1 MLLTVEEMIKTLR
14 SSVNVQVPIEE
25 TIIDEETGEEIV
37 VTKEGTDP
45 AYLTMTDD
53 DITLFIKLGVSRAYP
68 SVTDLSDLPSGSEY
82 PIILLAKIELYT
94 KLAVI
99 KADKVDMGVDN
110 NNYIKQGQRFSHY
123 MSLVATTQEQYQS
136 WLDNEGVNGGQ
147 GVTSYDVLLGNRHY
161 TQRNFEK
168 QVTPKV
174 SLKIDQVT
182 SDSVNFHWGVTNTSH
197 FGRFKVYIS
206 KSPIID
212 MYKEGVTYDKKVDDE
227 AKLVVS
233 TQNIRNTFHKV
244 NNLESE
250 TTYYVAVI
258 SIERNQVFG
267 YSEISFNT
275 LAVLPDEDEVLN
287 DSFVEEVTPDD
298 SVNGEITDTNPED
311 TPPTTDDGE
320 NTESED
326 NSDLRNDEP
335 TDDIEGDEVSGDTV

>member
-25 TIIDEETGEEIV
+25 DILNEETGEVETI
-37 VTKEGTDP
+37 TKEGTDP

-53 DITLFIKLGVSRAYP
+53 DIALFIKLGVSRAYP
-68 SVTDLSDLPSGSEY
+68 SVTDLADLPNGSEY

-110 NNYIKQGQRFSHY
+110 NNYIKQSQRFSHY
-123 MSLVATTQEQYQS
+123 MKLVTSAQEQYES

-147 GVTSYDVLLGNRHY
+147 GVTSYDVLLSSRHY

-168 QVTPKV
+168 QVTPIV

-182 SDSVNFHWGVTNTSH
+182 SDSVDFHWGVTNTSH

-206 KSPIID
+206 KKPIID
-212 MYKEGVTYDKKVDDE
+212 MFREGVTYDKKVDGE
-227 AKLVVS
+227 AKLLVS
-233 TQNIRNTFHKV
+233 TQNIRNTYHRV
-244 NNLESE
+244 SNLESGVM
-250 TTYYVAVI
+250 YYIAVV

-267 YSEISFNT
+267 YSEMSFNT
-275 LAVLPDEDEVLN
+275 LEVLPDEDEVL
-287 DSFVEEVTPDD
+287 
-298 SVNGEITDTNPED
+298 ED
-311 TPPTTDDGE
+311 T
-320 NTESED
+320 
-326 NSDLRNDEP
+326 L
-335 TDDIEGDEVSGDTV
+335 